1 NYVDSVKKTLSD
13 NSRIPQFYVMS
24 FYPDSTYSSNN
35 PFIEE
40 ILNLIRR
47 TSDLSMSN
55 VRKIIFDS
63 FHISDDEDLSKYPHN
78 LQQTL
83 KDWLGTAK
91 SIIEEILG
99 AIKIP
104 RKLFDKKS
112 PEKISLDNVNNKFWE
127 KYNTNPKWQ
136 TLLFTVQAYYWIKA
150 SYDKKIALQY
160 ISNIGNAML
169 GNIEKDINRLSK
181 INVSLPIYIKVDIES
196 GNGSGAA

>member
-1 NYVDSVKKTLSD
+1 
-13 NSRIPQFYVMS
+13 
-24 FYPDSTYSSNN
+24 
-35 PFIEE
+35 
-40 ILNLIRR
+40 
-47 TSDLSMSN
+47 MSN